1 MKMLISFLA
10 TIIAIPLV
18 ISLLVC
24 MVGWIF
30 MTDFLIFDI
39 LLGLA
44 LLALQIIIP
53 IVVLI
58 IIIWAILELVNIIN
72 C

>member
-1 MKMLISFLA
+1 MRGLISFLS
-10 TIIAIPLV
+10 TIIV

-24 MVGWIF
+24 IVGWVF
-30 MTDFLIFDI
+30 TTDFLIFDI
-39 LLGLA
+39 ILWLA

-58 IIIWAILELVNIIN
+58 IIIWVILELVNIFN

>member
-1 MKMLISFLA
+1 MRGLISFLA
-10 TIIAIPLV
+10 TIIVL
-18 ISLLVC
+18 SLLVC
-24 MVGWIF
+24 IVGWIF
-30 MTDFLIFDI
+30 TTDFLIFDI

-44 LLALQIIIP
+44 LFALQIIIP

-58 IIIWAILELVNIIN
+58 IIIWVILELVNIFN

>member
-1 MKMLISFLA
+1 MKVLISFLA
-10 TIIAIPLV
+10 TIIVL
-18 ISLLVC
+18 SLLVC
-24 MVGWIF
+24 MVGWLF
-30 MTDFLIFDI
+30 ATDFLIFDI
-39 LLGLA
+39 LFGLA

>member
-1 MKMLISFLA
+1 MRGLISFLA
-10 TIIAIPLV
+10 TIIVL
-18 ISLLVC
+18 SLLVC
-24 MVGWIF
+24 IVGWIF
-30 MTDFLIFDI
+30 TTDFLIFDI
-39 LLGLA
+39 LLGLT
-44 LLALQIIIP
+44 LFALQIIIP

>member
-1 MKMLISFLA
+1 MRGLISFLS
-10 TIIAIPLV
+10 TIIVL
-18 ISLLVC
+18 SLLAC
-24 MVGWIF
+24 IVGWIF
-30 MTDFLIFDI
+30 TTDFLIFDI

>member
-1 MKMLISFLA
+1 MKVLISFLA
-10 TIIAIPLV
+10 TIIV

-24 MVGWIF
+24 VVEWIF
-30 MTDFLIFDI
+30 VTDFLIFDM

-44 LLALQIIIP
+44 LLALQIVIP
-53 IVVLI
+53 LVILI
-58 IIIWAILELVNIIN
+58 IIIWVILELVNIIN